1 MEFIASDELP
11 APAGH
16 YSQAVASGSLVF
28 LSGIL
33 PAQSRPEA
41 GTGVHASFE
50 AQCASVFE
58 QCEKVLRAAG
68 CGLHDVVQCT
78 AYIVGVENWPAFN
91 CVYAGVFGSHKP
103 ARAVVPVPGLHYGYL
118 IEVQLVAERVAQQP
132 G

>member
-16 YSQAVASGSLVF
+16 YSQAVAAGSLVF

-33 PAQSRPEA
+33 PSRD
-41 GTGVHASFE
+41 GVAPGASFE

-68 CGLHDVVQCT
+68 CGFQDVVQCT

-91 CVYAGVFGSHKP
+91 GVYAGVFGTHKP
-103 ARAVVPVPGLHYGYL
+103 ARAVVPVPGLHYGFL
-118 IEVQLVAERVAQQP
+118 VEVQLIAERAQRP